1 MSDDNKKRALYEQV
15 ILDHNKNP
23 RNCREMPNPSCKSD
37 GFNALCG
44 DQFTVYLKLEDDKIV
59 DVAFKG
65 CGCAISKSSASIMT
79 TVLKGKTK
87 AEAEA
92 LFERFHDMVTA
103 EPDAPVPCGE
113 LGKLEVFCGVREYP
127 VRVKCATLAW
137 HTMIAALAGK
147 SEVDGA

>member
-1 MSDDNKKRALYEQV
+1 MSDESKKRTLYEQV

-23 RNCREMPNPSCKSD
+23 RNCREMANASCTSE

-44 DQFTVYLKLEDDKIV
+44 DQFTVFLKLEDDKIA
-59 DVAFKG
+59 DVSFQG

-92 LFERFHDMVTA
+92 LFARFHEMVTS
-103 EPDAPVPCGE
+103 EPDTPAPGAD
-113 LGKLEVFCGVREYP
+113 LGKLDVFCGVREYP

-137 HTMIAALAGK
+137 HTMIAALENK
-147 SEVDGA
+147 SQI

>member
-1 MSDDNKKRALYEQV
+1 MTDESKKRTLYEQV

-23 RNCREMPNPSCKSD
+23 RNCRAMSNASCASE

-44 DQFTVYLKLEDDKIV
+44 DQFTVFLKLEDDKIV
-59 DVAFKG
+59 DVSFQG

-92 LFERFHDMVTA
+92 LFQRFHEMVTS
-103 EPDAPVPCGE
+103 EPDAPAPGGD

-137 HTMIAALAGK
+137 HTMIAALEKK
-147 SEVDGA
+147 SEI

>member
-1 MSDDNKKRALYEQV
+1 MSDDAKKRTLYEQV

-23 RNCREMPNPSCKSD
+23 RNCRQMENASCASE

-44 DQFTVYLKLEDDKIV
+44 DKFTVFMKLEDDKIV
-59 DVAFKG
+59 DVSFQG

-92 LFERFHDMVTA
+92 IFARFHEMVTS
-103 EPDAPVPCGE
+103 EPDAPLPADD

-137 HTMIAALAGK
+137 HTMLAALEGK
-147 SEVDGA
+147 KPQT

>member
-1 MSDDNKKRALYEQV
+1 MSDDPKKRTLYEQV

-23 RNCREMPNPSCKSD
+23 RNCRQMTEPSCKSE

-44 DQFTVYLKLEDDKIV
+44 DQFTVFLKIEDDKIV
-59 DVAFKG
+59 DVSFQG

-92 LFERFHDMVTA
+92 LFARFHEMVTS
-103 EPDAPVPCGE
+103 EPDAPVPPGD
-113 LGKLEVFCGVREYP
+113 LGKLEVFCGIREYP

-137 HTMIAALAGK
+137 HTMIAALENK
-147 SEVDGA
+147 TEP